1 MESQGDAK
9 CAHCGAAYKVTWVRS
24 AWPSNGIFEC
34 VECGS
39 EMERWDATLWPSY
52 RRAPFDDGS
61 AQSSGLAL
69 KDHTGG
75 A

>member
-24 AWPSNGIFEC
+24 AWPSNGIFDC

-52 RRAPFDDGS
+52 RRVPFEDGS
-61 AQSSGLAL
+61 AKSSGLAL